1 MNRTERITAALKQK
15 FEPGYFKLVD
25 ESSRH
30 AEHIEGSD
38 GTETHYQLTIE
49 TAYFTGMSKVKRH
62 QAIYAL
68 LTEEFTGGLHAFSI
82 EAYAPGERNN

>member
-1 MNRTERITAALKQK
+1 MNRTERIKAALTQQ
-15 FEPGYFKLVD
+15 FKPSYLRLED

-49 TAYFTGMSKVKRH
+49 SAVFTGVSKVKRH
-62 QAIYAL
+62 QMIYAL
-68 LTEEFTGGLHAFSI
+68 LAGEFAGGLHAFAI
-82 EAYAPGERNN
+82 NAYAPGERQP

>member
-1 MNRTERITAALKQK
+1 MNRTERIIALLQQELK
-15 FEPGYFKLVD
+15 PGFLKLED

-49 TAYFTGMSKVKRH
+49 AACFSGVGKVKRH
-62 QAIYAL
+62 QMIYAL
-68 LTEEFTGGLHAFSI
+68 VAEEFNTGLHAFAI
-82 EAYAPGERNN
+82 NAYAPGERK